1 MGEEDT
7 RSLPGAAQAALRK
20 RAVQAVLGGMTQVEV
35 ARVFG
40 VHPNAVNRW
49 IKRYREGG
57 WDSLSERRR
66 GRRAGEQA
74 ALSERQ
80 QQEVITLVRETTPDE
95 LGLPGFLWT
104 RDAVAELIAQRYGVW
119 LARTTAGR
127 YLRGWGFSPQK
138 PQRRALEQNPVAV
151 ARWLDEEYP
160 AIRAQ
165 ALKEGGVV
173 LWLDEMGVRS
183 DAAAGRSWAP
193 IGQTPVI
200 KGTGKR
206 FRVNLL
212 SAISNAGML
221 RFRLFVGSFNG
232 PVFIDF
238 LRRLLRDCDGR
249 RVHLI
254 VDGHPVHHA
263 KLVSA
268 WVGRHA
274 EQIELHF
281 LPGYSPELNPVELLN
296 HDVKANAAGRRR
308 PRSAGEL
315 RDELHGY
322 LRRRQR
328 QPAVLVRFFD
338 HPTTRYAAAS

>member
-1 MGEEDT
+1 MAKEDA
-7 RSLPGAAQAALRK
+7 RSLPGATQAALRN
-20 RAVQAVLGGMTQVEV
+20 RAVRAVLDGMSQVEA

-57 WDSLSERRR
+57 WDSLSQRRR
-66 GRRAGEQA
+66 GRRPGEQP
-74 ALSERQ
+74 ALSASQ
-80 QQEVITLVRETTPDE
+80 QQEVIALVRETTPDQ
-95 LGLPGFLWT
+95 LGLAGFLWT
-104 RDAVAELIAQRYGVW
+104 REAVAELISQRYGVW

-138 PQRRALEQNPVAV
+138 PQHRALEQNPAAV
-151 ARWLDEEYP
+151 RRWLATEFP
-160 AIRAQ
+160 AICAQ
-165 ALKEGGVV
+165 ARREGGVV

-183 DAAAGRSWAP
+183 DAATGRSWAP

-200 KGTGKR
+200 KRTGKR
-206 FRVNLL
+206 FRVNML

-238 LRRLLRDCDGR
+238 LRRLLRDCGGR
-249 RVHLI
+249 KVHLI
-254 VDGHPVHHA
+254 LDGHPVHRA

-315 RDELHGY
+315 RQELQGY

-328 QPAVLVRFFD
+328 QPQVLVRFFD

>member
-1 MGEEDT
+1 MTDEDA

-20 RAVQAVLGGMTQVEV
+20 RAVRVVLDGMTQAEA

-57 WDSLSERRR
+57 WDGLSERRR
-66 GRRAGEQA
+66 GRRAGEQPVLA
-74 ALSERQ
+74 APQ
-80 QQEVITLVRETTPDE
+80 QQEVIALVRESTPDQ

-104 RDAVAELIAQRYGVW
+104 RDAVGELITQRYGRW
-119 LARTTAGR
+119 LARTTVGG
-127 YLRGWGFSPQK
+127 YLRRWGFSPQK
-138 PQRRALEQNPVAV
+138 PQHRALEQNPAAV
-151 ARWLDEEYP
+151 ARWLATEFP

-165 ALKEGGVV
+165 AKREGGVV

-193 IGQTPVI
+193 MGQTPVI
-200 KGTGKR
+200 KRTGKR
-206 FRVNLL
+206 FGVNML
-212 SAISNAGML
+212 SAISNAGRL
-221 RFRLFVGSFNG
+221 RFRLFTGSFNG
-232 PVFIDF
+232 PAFIDF
-238 LRRLLRDCDGR
+238 LGRLLRDCGGR
-249 RVHLI
+249 KVHLI

-274 EQIELHF
+274 ERIELHF

-315 RDELHGY
+315 RGELHGY

-328 QPAVLVRFFD
+328 QPAVLIRFFE

>member
-1 MGEEDT
+1 MADEDT

-20 RAVQAVLGGMTQVEV
+20 RAVQAVLDGMTQAEA

-49 IKRYREGG
+49 IRRYREGG
-57 WDSLSERRR
+57 FQGLAEQRR
-66 GRRAGEQA
+66 GRRPGDQA
-74 ALSERQ
+74 ALSELQ
-80 QQEVITLVRETTPDE
+80 QQELMALVRETTPDQ
-95 LGLPGFLWT
+95 LGLAGFLWT
-104 RDAVAELIAQRYGVW
+104 RDAVAELIARRYGVW
-119 LARTTAGR
+119 LARTTVGG
-127 YLRGWGFSPQK
+127 YLRGWGFSPQR
-138 PQRRALEQNPVAV
+138 PQHRALEQNPAAV
-151 ARWLDEEYP
+151 RRWLAEEYP

-165 ALKEGGVV
+165 ARQEGGVV

-200 KGTGKR
+200 KRTGKR
-206 FRVNLL
+206 FRVNMI
-212 SAISNAGML
+212 SVISNQGLL
-221 RFRLFVGSFNG
+221 RFRLFVGSFTG
-232 PVFIDF
+232 AVFIDF
-238 LRRLLRDCDGR
+238 LRRLLRDCGGR
-249 RVHLI
+249 KVHLI
-254 VDGHPVHHA
+254 VDGHPVHRA

-274 EQIELHF
+274 GRIELHF

-328 QPAVLVRFFD
+328 QPDVLIRFFE
-338 HPTTRYAAAS
+338 HPKTRYAAAS